1 MFGKRW
7 LSEVKVNG
15 HELFWWTC
23 TRDSWKSLMALIS
36 IPEVESL
43 PQTVDVVGQGTQQ
56 PYARR
61 TMVSSELRALVCAK
75 KWAEICQIQGTYIGL
90 IRATQSNLEVS
101 TELYWPFDMFT
112 LKDEIPDHTL
122 IMIIIVVPIII
133 TLFTAGLLLIYI
145 YFFPDYCRA
154 SCICCWHDVTSIKV
168 ASKRKWNGIIMI
180 IITMSLS
187 SFKCFEKRN

>member
-1 MFGKRW
+1 
-7 LSEVKVNG
+7 
-15 HELFWWTC
+15 
-23 TRDSWKSLMALIS
+23 
-36 IPEVESL
+36 
-43 PQTVDVVGQGTQQ
+43 
-56 PYARR
+56 
-61 TMVSSELRALVCAK
+61 
-75 KWAEICQIQGTYIGL
+75 
-90 IRATQSNLEVS
+90 
-101 TELYWPFDMFT
+101 MFT

-145 YFFPDYCRA
+145 YIFFPDYCRA
-154 SCICCWHDVTSIKV
+154 SCICCCHDVTSIKV